1 VRIAVTPLM
10 HVCASALTA
19 VRRTHVNAASMMP
32 RPAADDSSKALKEG
46 RVKKSGWKK
55 QLRIR

>member
-1 VRIAVTPLM
+1 M

-19 VRRTHVNAASMMP
+19 VRRIHANAASMMP
-32 RPAADDSSKALKEG
+32 RLAADSFSKALKEG
-46 RVKKSGWKK
+46 RVKKSSWKE